1 MTASVAGSKPDLLQL
16 GQFVLAMVGT
26 TLIIGW
32 AIRDSDL
39 AARAADAWAVGA
51 AVSCLVGVVD
61 FAVHTGIGPRIS
73 GAAFLGREAGLTLQ
87 PNDLGVTAALVIPW
101 VTLRL
106 ISVRSVRAT
115 LWWSSVLGTL
125 TAGILVS
132 GSRSALLAVPAG
144 VIALLLVGRGVS
156 RKLVPLVVGAGA
168 ILGVAAIGARF
179 SGSQTF
185 VAVNRLTGTSTSV
198 AASDSTRVARYHVA
212 VSDFLSHPIAG
223 VGYQAIRQALDI
235 YLQLAASGG
244 VLALAGFAVFVLW
257 VISADRALVRDAPA
271 GQLRNLGGAL
281 AGIDGGVAGVR
292 PVPERHL
299 RALPVRRRRPH
310 GGGGLQPRAPPG
322 RAGSRARSGTGRA
335 GTRARERA
343 LKVLHVIP
351 ALSIRIGGPAVAVV
365 EACARLDSLGVET
378 TIFTTD
384 MALPAGDHAA
394 AAGRPGRVP
403 AGCRAARRAR
413 VPGPAALPDGPL
425 RRALAGASSR
435 GRALRRDPHPHG
447 VPPARPGGLAA
458 RRASS
463 ASRTSSRRSARS
475 IPSCAAAAGA

>member
-1 MTASVAGSKPDLLQL
+1 
-16 GQFVLAMVGT
+16 
-26 TLIIGW
+26 
-32 AIRDSDL
+32 
-39 AARAADAWAVGA
+39 
-51 AVSCLVGVVD
+51 
-61 FAVHTGIGPRIS
+61 
-73 GAAFLGREAGLTLQ
+73 
-87 PNDLGVTAALVIPW
+87 VTAALVIPW

-281 AGIDGGVAGVR
+281 AGSMVVWLVYGLFQNGIYERYLYVAAGLTVAAGYNR
-292 PVPERHL
+292 
-299 RALPVRRRRPH
+299 VRRPDE
-310 GGGGLQPRAPPG
+310 PAAAPDPAPG
-322 RAGSRARSGTGRA
+322 EPA
-335 GTRARERA
+335 
-343 LKVLHVIP
+343 P
-351 ALSIRIGGPAVAVV
+351 ALG
-365 EACARLDSLGVET
+365 
-378 TIFTTD
+378 
-384 MALPAGDHAA
+384 
-394 AAGRPGRVP
+394 
-403 AGCRAARRAR
+403 
-413 VPGPAALPDGPL
+413 
-425 RRALAGASSR
+425 
-435 GRALRRDPHPHG
+435 
-447 VPPARPGGLAA
+447 
-458 RRASS
+458 S
-463 ASRTSSRRSARS
+463 A
-475 IPSCAAAAGA
+475 P

>member
-1 MTASVAGSKPDLLQL
+1 MGRQGGWRARARAVLLTALAVAAFAAAGAGVTVARPRVVAEILAGAAVLALLLLAARYIAASPAMARRTGLDRFATWCCLAAVATTTPEAVRLSSSVSVADAFLVLTFLTLALLYAVESRPRPVVPRATLIAALLFLVSGVATAASSGSRPDLLQL
-16 GQFVLAMVGT
+16 GQFVLALVGT
-26 TLIIGW
+26 TVIIGW

-281 AGIDGGVAGVR
+281 AGSMVVWLVYGLFQNGIYERYLYVAAGLTVAAGYNR
-292 PVPERHL
+292 
-299 RALPVRRRRPH
+299 VRRPDE
-310 GGGGLQPRAPPG
+310 PTAAPDPAPG
-322 RAGSRARSGTGRA
+322 EPA
-335 GTRARERA
+335 
-343 LKVLHVIP
+343 P
-351 ALSIRIGGPAVAVV
+351 ALG
-365 EACARLDSLGVET
+365 
-378 TIFTTD
+378 
-384 MALPAGDHAA
+384 
-394 AAGRPGRVP
+394 
-403 AGCRAARRAR
+403 
-413 VPGPAALPDGPL
+413 
-425 RRALAGASSR
+425 
-435 GRALRRDPHPHG
+435 
-447 VPPARPGGLAA
+447 
-458 RRASS
+458 S
-463 ASRTSSRRSARS
+463 A
-475 IPSCAAAAGA
+475 P